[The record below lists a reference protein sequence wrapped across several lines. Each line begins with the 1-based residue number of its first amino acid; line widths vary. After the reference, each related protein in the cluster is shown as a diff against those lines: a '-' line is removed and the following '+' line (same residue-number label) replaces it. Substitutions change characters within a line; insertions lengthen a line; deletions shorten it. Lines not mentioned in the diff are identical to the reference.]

1 MSVGLL
7 LRNLPWTPASLQR
20 KGVRR
25 PGFLTRFFRPGA
37 QYHTHAVYGAHVASE
52 ALIDSLLRYRTEEY
66 HIFVPPHLVN
76 AFQDQPKTHPQ
87 EPRIH
92 SFYELPAGSSGVQIT
107 NWFDPWPNFGILS
120 YVRST
125 WSRKLRPAVILHHT
139 LSYSRSLHQIVLP
152 ILLADSFPCDSI
164 VCTSRPARQALKM
177 LLDCVACRLEE
188 GAGFRLR
195 YNGRLDLIPLGVD
208 TELFRPRDKSEVRR
222 KFGLPP
228 DACVVLFLGRLSFLD
243 KADLHP
249 LLSIFRE
256 IVGQQKSA
264 QRLLLVLAGSD
275 RGNYILALEGYIVE
289 LGLKK
294 SVRVIIQPQEPHLLI
309 AGADILT
316 SPADSVEECF
326 GLSVIEAM
334 ASGVPQIVSDW
345 NGYRDTVEHGVTGF
359 LVPTYW
365 SRCDSDICQIAP
377 VFGNQWDFD
386 HAMLGQSVVVDCAKL
401 KEYLELL
408 IGNPNLRAEMGKR
421 ARERALTFYRWPVIV
436 RQYEQ
441 LWSDLRQAAGEQ
453 PLRSPSRMSYTQ
465 PSYFDVFSHYATR
478 LLDDASELE
487 ITPLGKALLAEKGPK
502 LINYPAIRM
511 NLLQMQLLMRM
522 LAALDGQRIPHTPNT
537 DSGQTIVEVVTMLTE
552 DRKAHH
558 ADQIKRHILWLL
570 KHGYLQ
576 WKGRASSRKSF
587 TNLSPATEIGST
599 LKE

>member
-1 MSVGLL
+1 
-7 LRNLPWTPASLQR
+7 
-20 KGVRR
+20 
-25 PGFLTRFFRPGA
+25 
-37 QYHTHAVYGAHVASE
+37 
-52 ALIDSLLRYRTEEY
+52 
-66 HIFVPPHLVN
+66 
-76 AFQDQPKTHPQ
+76 
-87 EPRIH
+87 
-92 SFYELPAGSSGVQIT
+92 
-107 NWFDPWPNFGILS
+107 
-120 YVRST
+120 
-125 WSRKLRPAVILHHT
+125 
-139 LSYSRSLHQIVLP
+139 
-152 ILLADSFPCDSI
+152 
-164 VCTSRPARQALKM
+164 M

-188 GAGFRLR
+188 GTGFRLR
-195 YNGRLDLIPLGVD
+195 YDGRLDLIPLGVD
-208 TELFRPRDKSEVRR
+208 TELLRPRDKSEIRR

-228 DACVVLFLGRLSFLD
+228 DACLVLFLGRLSFID

-275 RGNYILALEGYIVE
+275 RGNYILALEGYIAE

-294 SVRVIIQPQEPHLLI
+294 SVRVIIQPQEAHLLM
-309 AGADILT
+309 AGADIFT
-316 SPADSVEECF
+316 SPADSVEECL

-359 LVPTYW
+359 LVPAYG

-421 ARERALTFYRWPVIV
+421 ARERTLTFCRWPVIV

-441 LWSDLRQAAGEQ
+441 LWSDLRQAAGEP
-453 PLRSPSRMSYTQ
+453 PLRSPSRMPYTQ

-487 ITPLGKALLAEKGPK
+487 ITPLGKALLAGKGPK

-511 NLLQMQLLMRM
+511 NLLQMELLIRM
-522 LAALDGQRIPHTPNT
+522 LAALDGQRIPRMPNT
-537 DSGQTIVEVVTMLTE
+537 DSGQTIVEVVTMLAE
-552 DRKAHH
+552 NRKAHH
-558 ADQIKRHILWLL
+558 ADQIKRHIRWLL
-570 KHGYLQ
+570 KRGYLQ
-576 WKGRASSRKSF
+576 WKGRASSRESF